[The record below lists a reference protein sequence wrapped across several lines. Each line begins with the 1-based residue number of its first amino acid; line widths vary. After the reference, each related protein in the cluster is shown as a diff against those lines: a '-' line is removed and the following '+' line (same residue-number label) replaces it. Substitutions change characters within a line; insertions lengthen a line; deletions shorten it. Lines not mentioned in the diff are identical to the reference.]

1 MAIILSPEKWQNYGI
16 GTIQNG
22 FPPKLNLS
30 HEKCDSAE
38 KLQGSLEA
46 AAKRDERTRDREL
59 KSIAAEIESKKQKLN
74 EPGEKV
80 MDISLN
86 LDLAME
92 VETQRS
98 SETETAA
105 QTEEF
110 DYLFRIAVVKPPFDE
125 TSFANDD
132 D

>member
-1 MAIILSPEKWQNYGI
+1 MAIILSPEKRQNYGI

-74 EPGEKV
+74 DPGEKV

-92 VETQRS
+92 VDTQS
-98 SETETAA
+98 SETETAT

-110 DYLFRIAVVKPPFDE
+110 DYLFRIAAVKPPFDE